1 MQIQTYIAAADNAG
15 NFRDAGSILTV
26 GAADDEISA
35 EEAESLL
42 DRALAVDVTPKAARG
57 AKAQADG
64 E

>member
-26 GAADDEISA
+26 GDADDEIAPA
-35 EEAESLL
+35 EAQSLL
-42 DRALAVDVTPKAARG
+42 DRTLAVDVTPKAARG
-57 AKAQADG
+57 AKAQAGG